1 MGTNW
6 GIIMFEEKFNDL
18 VIGIN
23 AFIIKTKKTLVFETL
38 EEKIDFYHNLVDNF
52 NFYTLLISEL
62 SDEVDKDKY
71 IDIYSSL
78 SDYKEDLNNAFAII
92 KDNPIIKAYIED
104 LNNDIV
110 TKGLYSEIYN
120 YERSLVNTPLH
131 KIDIEYIQR
140 VMDVVN
146 NYNIELFEFYKNNPY
161 NVDENVGLVIPEKVE
176 CIDKN
181 DFTNKIYNYLLE
193 LFNIYKIQNKV
204 LLEEL
209 EVQEKNIEELLFET
223 NTILREYNNN
233 KEIYEYGMTAE
244 EYYNV
249 VNTRIDTL
257 NDYISRLINFEI
269 ERFYNK
275 YISFEVLQIQIKS
288 LISYYTDNGLYK
300 EFLDKI
306 KFNNLLEELQSIL
319 TLIEYGK
326 INIDKNYI
334 VDNINLKD
342 ITLEIVKLS
351 SILRQK
357 IYYVENI
364 NITGVPILKEFEFYQ
379 TADFLESIKK
389 YYYNLVNNTI
399 SNSSQLTVYEIG
411 DNTIDNIRNEFLNI
425 YANYKKMISF
435 PIQYM
440 TLYQIEDYINKIIK
454 TQEEL
459 KKVATIFYNSA
470 ILTSPPTYKTSIENQ
485 FNLVLYEMKED
496 LINVSN
502 LKNTKSLD
510 SLDENYEYANIIMD
524 KIQNNLN
531 VLKDI
536 IALSDKTIL
545 MGYKEF
551 ISDKLISKIDIMF
564 AKLKQFYNNK
574 QYIEL
579 IEYYN
584 IEYKKNLIDFNFMY
598 SLENYTELLSGI
610 IEDEQNIDKLFMDAQ
625 LSKEIDSSMEYIQVF
640 LIELIEEEKYKTIR
654 VEIYKSLDNLYSYFI
669 DDDIYDLTFL
679 NNEKKL
685 KKLYLDNILIKAN
698 YIYWYDQI
706 INVIDRFNH
715 IDKTLFSSGLLNSK
729 VSEFNSYTLLEQIE
743 NLIMNQYRIIA
754 DINRMIQEGI
764 SNTYDKSIENTIE
777 TIDKFNIKF
786 IEDFNKYQKL
796 VENIEKIEASFKI
809 DLEFNTKILKAKE
822 EWDNL
827 IESNNIR
834 DIIPVSYSDI
844 EIITGNIPFNVDFSA
859 RPEIIEFNS
868 NDVVETTFKWYID
881 GNVIEG
887 DKINYTFYREDNYKI
902 ECEMYYPD
910 GRISTRRIELE
921 LGGPTNSQIVKESS
935 LLYNPI
941 KNINQPKLTY
951 FDKELNIQRTIPLI
965 IDGDLSPMIDEGNI
979 KIALDDNDLLE
990 NKVGYII
997 MGYEGVI
1004 FAGQDFDTNQIFSD
1018 DFEFPNDNEFL
1029 FDFHVSDPVIG
1040 KSYLTI
1046 KNSKLVQYMI
1056 KLSPERINSV
1066 YEIDDAS
1073 IFLDYSIE
1081 ETEIINGDLILMK
1094 NISGRYMVFEI
1105 VEINENTNTELE
1117 EFYFEMNFKFYI
1129 NIAINE
1135 YERSTFKPLT
1145 TNYVVPTLV
1154 FELDSKEI
1162 FNSLISRLE
1171 KIESLKLELD
1181 TNNDYEMAINI
1192 RNEIELLE
1200 NENKNFFIFEELNH
1214 IMININQLKDS
1225 MVDFNSCIIDENNV
1239 DDCINIEEY
1248 AHKYRNE
1255 IDTYTTF
1262 DQLVNNITSVTFKD
1276 NIIHKKIILSY
1287 YQEEYELLSLLIDTF
1302 SYNNFNILY
1311 FKEKLSIILSNDII
1325 FKNENNYN
1333 LFIYEV
1339 VELIR
1344 KRLYKLKLVTNM
1356 LIMSTKNNIVLT
1368 TPYLRYSTDTN
1379 DNIVSYEEDNMYLFY
1394 KKLELKYGYENLKLE
1409 EGEKLIDFLA
1419 DIVSKSKKL
1428 FGKGLSEDEEDN
1440 LSNYINTLEDLLI
1453 TEYDNFFM
1461 IPYWVDYLKQ
1471 K

>member
-1 MGTNW
+1 MGSNW
-6 GIIMFEEKFNDL
+6 GVTMFEEKFNDL

-23 AFIIKTKKTLVFETL
+23 AFIIKTKKTLGFETL
-38 EEKIDFYHNLVDNF
+38 EEKIDFYHNLVDEF

-62 SDEVDKDKY
+62 GNEVDKDKY

-78 SDYKEDLNNAFAII
+78 TDYKEDLNNAFDSI

-104 LNNDIV
+104 LNNDII

-120 YERSLVNTPLH
+120 YERSLVNIPLR

-161 NVDENVGLVIPEKVE
+161 NIDESLDLVIPEKVE

-193 LFNIYKIQNKV
+193 LFNIYKIQNKL

-209 EVQEKNIEELLFET
+209 EVQEKNIDELLIET
-223 NTILREYNNN
+223 NTILRDYNNN
-233 KEIYEYGMTAE
+233 KEIYEYGMTSE
-244 EYYNV
+244 EYYNAA
-249 VNTRIDTL
+249 NTRIDIL
-257 NDYISRLINFEI
+257 NGYISRLINLEI

-275 YISFEVLQIQIKS
+275 YISFELLQTQIKS
-288 LISYYTDNGLYK
+288 LISYYTDNSLYK
-300 EFLDKI
+300 EFLNKI
-306 KFNNLLEELQSIL
+306 KFNNLLEELQSVL
-319 TLIEYGK
+319 TLIEDGK

-342 ITLEIVKLS
+342 ITLEIVELS
-351 SILRQK
+351 SILKQK

-364 NITGVPILKEFEFYQ
+364 NITGVPLLKEFEFYQ
-379 TADFLESIKK
+379 SSDFLESIKK

-399 SNSSQLTVYEIG
+399 SNNSQLTVYEIG
-411 DNTIDNIRNEFLNI
+411 DNTIDDVRNEFLNL
-425 YANYKKMISF
+425 YANYKKMVSF

-440 TLYQIEDYINKIIK
+440 TLYQIEDYVDDIIK

-459 KKVATIFYNSA
+459 KKIATIFYNSA

-485 FNLVLYEMKED
+485 FNLFLDEIKED

-502 LKNTKSLD
+502 IKNSKSLD
-510 SLDENYEYANIIMD
+510 SLDENYESANIIMD
-524 KIQNNLN
+524 KIQNNLS
-531 VLKDI
+531 VLDNI
-536 IALSDKTIL
+536 ITLSDKTIL
-545 MGYKEF
+545 LGYKDF
-551 ISDKLISKIDIMF
+551 IYDKLISKINIIYT
-564 AKLKQFYNNK
+564 KLIQFYNNK

-598 SLENYTELLSGI
+598 SLENYSDLLSNI
-610 IEDEQNIDKLFMDAQ
+610 IDDEQNVDKLFMEEQ
-625 LSKEIDSSMEYIQVF
+625 ISKKNDSSMEYIRAF
-640 LIELIEEEKYKTIR
+640 LISLIEEEKYKTIR

-669 DDDIYDLTFL
+669 DDNIYDLTFL

-685 KKLYLDNILIKAN
+685 KKLYLDNILIKEN
-698 YIYWYDQI
+698 YIYWYDRI
-706 INVIDRFNH
+706 INVMDRFNH
-715 IDKTLFSSGLLNSK
+715 IDKTLFSSSLLDSK
-729 VSEFNSYTLLEQIE
+729 VIEFNSYTLLEQIE
-743 NLIMNQYRIIA
+743 NLVMNQYRIIA
-754 DINRMIQEGI
+754 DINRMLQEGI
-764 SNTYDKSIENTIE
+764 SSTYDESIENSIE
-777 TIDKFNIKF
+777 IIDKFNIKF
-786 IEDFNKYQKL
+786 IEDFNEYQKL
-796 VENIEKIEASFKI
+796 VENIEKLEASFKI
-809 DLEFNTKILKAKE
+809 DLEFNTKLLKVKE

-827 IESNNIR
+827 IEMNNIR
-834 DIIPVSYSDI
+834 DIIPVSYGDI
-844 EIITGNIPFNVDFSA
+844 DIITGNIPFNVEFSA
-859 RPEIIEFNS
+859 RPEIIEFN
-868 NDVVETTFKWYID
+868 NDDVVETTFKWYID

-902 ECEMYYPD
+902 ECEMNYPD

-951 FDKELNIQRTIPLI
+951 FDIELNMQRTIPLI
-965 IDGDLSPMIDEGNI
+965 IDGDIAPMIDEGNI
-979 KIALDDNDLLE
+979 KIALDDNGLLD

-1004 FAGQDFDTNQIFSD
+1004 FAGQEFDTTQIFSD

-1029 FDFHVSDPVIG
+1029 FDFHVSDPIVG

-1046 KNSKLVQYMI
+1046 KNSRLVEFMV

-1073 IFLDYSIE
+1073 IFLDHSME

-1105 VEINENTNTELE
+1105 IEINESTNIELE
-1117 EFYFEMNFKFYI
+1117 EFYFEMNFKFYV

-1135 YERSTFKPLT
+1135 YERSTFKPLS
-1145 TNYVVPTLV
+1145 TNYVVPTLI

-1162 FNSLISRLE
+1162 FTSLISRLK

-1181 TNNDYEMAINI
+1181 TNNDYETVINI
-1192 RNEIELLE
+1192 HNEIELLE
-1200 NENKNFFIFEELNH
+1200 NENKSFFIFEELNH
-1214 IMININQLKDS
+1214 IMMNINQLNDS
-1225 MVDFNSCIIDENNV
+1225 MKYFNSCIIDENNV

-1248 AHKYRNE
+1248 TSKYRNE
-1255 IDTYTTF
+1255 IDTCLTF
-1262 DQLVNNITSVTFKD
+1262 EQLVNSITSVEFKD
-1276 NIIHKKIILSY
+1276 NMIHKKIILSY

-1302 SYNNFNILY
+1302 SYNNFNISY
-1311 FKEKLSIILSNDII
+1311 FKEKLSNILSNNIY
-1325 FKNENNYN
+1325 FENENDYN
-1333 LFIYEV
+1333 LFICEV

-1344 KRLYKLKLVTNM
+1344 KRMYKLKLIINM
-1356 LIMSTKNNIVLT
+1356 LIMSVDNDIILT
-1368 TPYLRYSTDTN
+1368 TPYLRYSLDTN
-1379 DNIVSYEEDNMYLFY
+1379 GNIISYEEDNMYLFY
-1394 KKLELKYGYENLKLE
+1394 KKIELNYGYENLKLE
-1409 EGEKLIDFLA
+1409 EGEKLIDSLS
-1419 DIVSKSKKL
+1419 DIVSKSKNL

-1440 LSNYINTLEDLLI
+1440 LSNYISTLEDLLI

-1461 IPYWVDYLKQ
+1461 IPYWIDYLNQ